1 MLGVPHF
8 HAALVA
14 GSADTARESAKGTPV
29 HSARNVC
36 PPQEVLDSSPQV
48 CAEHLPWVR
57 LWTGLQVPMGKE
69 RDTGLVS
76 GAHRLEAKVDV
87 K

>member
-1 MLGVPHF
+1 M
-8 HAALVA
+8 
-14 GSADTARESAKGTPV
+14 
-29 HSARNVC
+29 
-36 PPQEVLDSSPQV
+36 

-69 RDTGLVS
+69 GDAGLAS
-76 GAHRLEAKVDV
+76 GAHRLEAKVDA